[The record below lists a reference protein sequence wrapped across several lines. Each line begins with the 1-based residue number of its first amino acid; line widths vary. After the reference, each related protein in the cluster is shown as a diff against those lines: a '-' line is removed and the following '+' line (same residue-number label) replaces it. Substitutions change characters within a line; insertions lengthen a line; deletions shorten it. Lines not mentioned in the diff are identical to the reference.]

1 MNTTEINYILEQ
13 IHNIES
19 ELHKLKSFVF
29 NVQKPK
35 HSPTEVRVVPSPP
48 QTPTTTSRPS
58 KGLCL
63 VPTTS
68 ARTGNSIRTTIKNT
82 QKSSIDNPKK

>member
-29 NVQKPK
+29 NVQKP
-35 HSPTEVRVVPSPP
+35 PTEVRVVPSPP
-48 QTPTTTSRPS
+48 QTPTPPSRPS

-63 VPTTS
+63 VPKTS